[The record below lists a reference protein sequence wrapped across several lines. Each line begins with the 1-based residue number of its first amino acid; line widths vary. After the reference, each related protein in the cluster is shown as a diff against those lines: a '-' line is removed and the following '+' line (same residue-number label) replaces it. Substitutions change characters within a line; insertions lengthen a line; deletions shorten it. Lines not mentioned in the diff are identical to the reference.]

1 MQVLFLKKLK
11 LVQLTILQFQCTIY
25 LGDIMETTKTIICS
39 KCLEKINDER
49 ICPLCGN
56 DNSVD
61 NPAQYLRAF
70 TMLQD
75 KYIIG
80 KLISFNGEHALYI
93 AFDVEQKAKVFV
105 KEFAPTVM
113 FTRSENGSVTVK
125 QQYEAEY
132 KSLMSDFYDLHKKLA
147 MVKNDIVVPINEIL
161 GENNTV
167 YIVYKYDKYTSL
179 ESYISNLGEDL
190 TPEETYDIFIPFIE
204 SLAALHDEGIVHC
217 GISPETVFVDKQCNL
232 RLLAFDTYTGRTLK
246 SDMDVQ
252 LFDGF
257 SAPEQYSL
265 RSWLGTWTDVYSVAS
280 VLYYCMTSIRPPHAI
295 DRHKRDTVV
304 PSHNVN
310 NQISR
315 SVSAALEKAMR
326 VNTEKRTQTIEE
338 FLKDLSPDS
347 SKFNIFQKVPQVKEF
362 VPSVKEEK
370 PVTKET
376 TNSYS
381 KPFPYMLVSTIVTVV
396 VLTICGSFLFR
407 SLFGTELDAF
417 MKNNFGFDST
427 SSKREDLVGN
437 IPNFVGQKFS
447 DVKSNK
453 ENRDL
458 YTFEEKYEFNE
469 DYEEGIVVSQTPD
482 SSALIANT
490 YKITLVISKGSV
502 YTTVP
507 DIISMDMGEAMK
519 KLTEAGITNFKF
531 TRIEETGYSSGE
543 VISCLPGVG
552 RRFNKQKDYIEVICQ
567 K

>member
-1 MQVLFLKKLK
+1 
-11 LVQLTILQFQCTIY
+11 
-25 LGDIMETTKTIICS
+25 METKKTIICS
-39 KCLEKINDER
+39 KCLEKINDEH

-61 NPAQYLRAF
+61 NPPQYLRTF

-80 KLISFNGEHALYI
+80 KLISYNGEHALYI
-93 AFDVEQKAKVFV
+93 AFDVEQKVKVFV

-113 FTRSENGSVTVK
+113 FTRSENGAVVIS
-125 QQYEAEY
+125 QQYEAQY

-167 YIVYKYDKYTSL
+167 YIIYKYDNYTTL
-179 ESYISNLGEDL
+179 ESYINNLGEEL
-190 TPEETYDIFIPFIE
+190 TPEETFDIFLPFIE
-204 SLAALHDEGIVHC
+204 SLSALHNEGIVHY
-217 GISPETVFVDKQCNL
+217 GISPETIYVDKQCNL
-232 RLLAFDTYTGRTLK
+232 RILAFDTQAGRMLK

-265 RSWLGTWTDVYSVAS
+265 RSWLGTWTDVYSLAS

-295 DRHKRDTVV
+295 DRHKRDTVI

-315 SVSAALEKAMR
+315 SVSSALEKAMR
-326 VNTEKRTQTIEE
+326 VNSEKRTQTIEE
-338 FLKDLSPDS
+338 FLKDLTPEN
-347 SKFNIFQKVPQVKEF
+347 SKFNIFQKIPQVKEYT
-362 VPSVKEEK
+362 SAVKEGK
-370 PVTKET
+370 PVIKE
-376 TNSYS
+376 NSITYS

-396 VLTICGSFLFR
+396 ILTICGSFLFR
-407 SLFGTELDAF
+407 SLFGAELDAF
-417 MKNNFGFDST
+417 MKNNFGFDGT
-427 SSKREDLVGN
+427 SSRRENLAGN
-437 IPNFVGQKFS
+437 IPDFVGQKFIDIKS
-447 DVKSNK
+447 DK

-458 YTFEEKYEFNE
+458 YTLEEKYEYNE
-469 DYEEGIVVSQTPD
+469 DYEEGVVVSQDPD
-482 SSALIANT
+482 SSALIADT

-531 TRIEETGYSSGE
+531 TRVEESGYSSGE

>member
-1 MQVLFLKKLK
+1 
-11 LVQLTILQFQCTIY
+11 
-25 LGDIMETTKTIICS
+25 METTKTIICS

-61 NPAQYLRAF
+61 NPPQYLRAF
-70 TMLQD
+70 TMIQD

-80 KLISFNGEHALYI
+80 KLISQNGEHALYI
-93 AFDVEQKAKVFV
+93 AFDIEQKVKVFV

-113 FTRSENGSVTVK
+113 FTRSQDGAVVIK

-132 KSLMSDFYDLHKKLA
+132 KSLMADFYDLHKKLA
-147 MVKNDIVVPINEIL
+147 MVKSNIIVPINEIL

-167 YIVYKYDKYTSL
+167 YVIYKYEKYTSL
-179 ESYISNLGEDL
+179 ESYINNFGEEL
-190 TPEETYDIFIPFIE
+190 TPEETFDLFLPFIE
-204 SLAALHDEGIVHC
+204 SLSVLHKEGIVHC
-217 GISPETVFVDKQCNL
+217 GISPETIFVDKQCNL
-232 RLLAFDTYTGRTLK
+232 RLLAFDTQTGRTLK

-265 RSWLGTWTDVYSVAS
+265 RSWLGTWTDVYSLAS
-280 VLYYCMTSIRPPHAI
+280 VLYYCMTSVRPPHAI
-295 DRHKRDTVV
+295 DRHKRDTLV

-315 SVSAALEKAMR
+315 SFSSALEKAMR

-338 FLKDLSPDS
+338 FLNDLSS
-347 SKFNIFQKVPQVKEF
+347 ENSKFNILHKTPRVKEF
-362 VPSVKEEK
+362 APIAKEEK
-370 PVTKET
+370 PVIKET
-376 TNSYS
+376 ANTYS

-396 VLTICGSFLFR
+396 ILTICGSFLFK
-407 SLFGTELDAF
+407 SLFGEELDAF
-417 MKNNFGFDST
+417 INNNFDFDST
-427 SSKREDLVGN
+427 SSRREDLVGN
-437 IPNFVGQKFS
+437 VPNFVGQKFS
-447 DVKSNK
+447 DIKSNK

-458 YTFEEKYEFNE
+458 YTFEETYEYNE
-469 DYEEGIVVSQTPD
+469 DYEEGVVVSQTPD
-482 SSALIANT
+482 SSALIADT
-490 YKITLVISKGSV
+490 YKITLVVSKGSV

-507 DIISMDMGEAMK
+507 DIISMDMSEAMK
-519 KLTEAGITNFKF
+519 KLTESGITNFKF
-531 TRIEETGYSSGE
+531 TRIEGSGYSSGE